1 MFELETEVRNWR
13 RSLERKASLS
23 PRELDELEDH
33 LRARVDLELELDAAL
48 APPKAFAIAR
58 KELGEPMAL
67 SREFARAGRPR
78 WRRLLLTG
86 WAMYAA
92 SFLLPA
98 LAATLGSG
106 PSNPAGDL
114 TAHGYEFLVRPFQEG
129 EFGPPLVVLLL
140 NLPMLMT
147 LPTLWCS
154 RRWRAPSLVVGAVGA
169 LTLGFG
175 VISLGSPPRITADGV
190 GGVGYLGPGYWAWSA
205 SFVCVAAALWLRKR
219 ERAYAKPDL
228 LNC

>member
-86 WAMYAA
+86 WTMYAA

-98 LAATLGSG
+98 LAATQGSW
-106 PSNPAGDL
+106 PVQPC
-114 TAHGYEFLVRPFQEG
+114 R
-129 EFGPPLVVLLL
+129 
-140 NLPMLMT
+140 
-147 LPTLWCS
+147 
-154 RRWRAPSLVVGAVGA
+154 
-169 LTLGFG
+169 
-175 VISLGSPPRITADGV
+175 
-190 GGVGYLGPGYWAWSA
+190 
-205 SFVCVAAALWLRKR
+205 
-219 ERAYAKPDL
+219 
-228 LNC
+228 